1 MGDYIVK
8 TILAL
13 FMLASTAA
21 NANEL
26 SDIVPPGSNP
36 RIVRTVDFINKL
48 MSTTML
54 CEKAIGRAQYQAARE
69 IGLSRFTEFAGR
81 KKASEYVKEIE
92 QRFSTDPRMKKM
104 QQTADRNKCMERIN
118 DIYFEYSDL

>member
-1 MGDYIVK
+1 MK

-13 FMLASTAA
+13 FILASGTA

-36 RIVRTVDFINKL
+36 PIVRTVDFVNKL

-54 CEKAIGRAQYQAARE
+54 CEAAIGRAQYQAARQ
-69 IGLSRFTEFAGR
+69 IGLSRFTEYAG
-81 KKASEYVKEIE
+81 KEKALEYIKEIE
-92 QRFSTDPRMKKM
+92 QRFSADPRMKKA
-104 QQTADRNKCMERIN
+104 QKTADRNKCLERIN